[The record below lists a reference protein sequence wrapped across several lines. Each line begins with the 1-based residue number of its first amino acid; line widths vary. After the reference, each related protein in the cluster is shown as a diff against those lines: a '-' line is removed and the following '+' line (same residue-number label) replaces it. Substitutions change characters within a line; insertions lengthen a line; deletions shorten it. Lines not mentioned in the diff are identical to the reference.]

1 LYESIVRV
9 EFQRQ
14 LHCSEWGSVNEEV
27 LHSRHICGRLRSGY
41 RESELCAD
49 TKRPHIIATEEFSVR
64 VILAMKDT
72 RKLIPLFKI
81 VSSLQES
88 SEACPVFLL
97 AKRILQKCTYPL
109 GC

>member
-1 LYESIVRV
+1 MKRYCTAGISAD
-9 EFQRQ
+9 
-14 LHCSEWGSVNEEV
+14 GSVPATGSPNFV
-27 LHSRHICGRLRSGY
+27 PIQSVHSFHG
-41 RESELCAD
+41 
-49 TKRPHIIATEEFSVR
+49 IIATEEFSVR